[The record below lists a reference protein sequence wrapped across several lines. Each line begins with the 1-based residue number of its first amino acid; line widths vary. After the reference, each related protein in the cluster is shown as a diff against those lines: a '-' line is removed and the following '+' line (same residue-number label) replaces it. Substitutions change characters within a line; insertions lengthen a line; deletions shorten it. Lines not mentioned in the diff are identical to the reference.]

1 MRHLAKVL
9 LSVVLLG
16 LPVGAG
22 AQEAGRLISADPVAQ
37 APDGVQAW
45 RVRYWTRDDR
55 LGMREVSGMVL
66 APSGTPSRQ
75 PRPVIAWTHGTW
87 GTATQCAPSQS
98 AKFFEATPAVD
109 AVRDGYVVVAPDY
122 PGLGNPGAHPY
133 LVGVTTARSV
143 LDGVR
148 AARALPGAS
157 AGPRFAVWGESQ
169 GGHAALWTG
178 QLAGAEGS
186 DLQLLGVAAAAPPTD
201 LAANFRQAG
210 DPSARAFLTALAA
223 DSWSRYYDIPLVIGR
238 RTTPRIMRRLA
249 NTCVSVDSTPRLG
262 ALVGIIAL
270 RRDLRSFDFAAT
282 PPWADVVAANSTS
295 PVSSVPVLIAQTR
308 DDPLVAPAVTRTFAQ
323 RLCANRV
330 WVRWIDLPGGDHAT
344 TGRQS
349 AAPTLEWISGLF
361 AGTPA
366 SNDCATI

>member
-45 RVRYWTRDDR
+45 RVRDRTRDDR
-55 LGMREVSGMVL
+55 PGMREVSGMVL

-98 AKFFEATPAVD
+98 AGSFEATPAVD

-133 LVGVTTARSV
+133 LVGATTARSV

-201 LAANFRQAG
+201 LEPISVRRVIPAPGRFSRRSQQIAGPGTMTSRWSSVGGRPPGSCAAWPTTAC
-210 DPSARAFLTALAA
+210 PSTVHRGWVP
-223 DSWSRYYDIPLVIGR
+223 WSASSR
-238 RTTPRIMRRLA
+238 
-249 NTCVSVDSTPRLG
+249 SG
-262 ALVGIIAL
+262 AISGV
-270 RRDLRSFDFAAT
+270 
-282 PPWADVVAANSTS
+282 STS
-295 PVSSVPVLIAQTR
+295 RPHRRGQT
-308 DDPLVAPAVTRTFAQ
+308 
-323 RLCANRV
+323 
-330 WVRWIDLPGGDHAT
+330 
-344 TGRQS
+344 S
-349 AAPTLEWISGLF
+349 
-361 AGTPA
+361 
-366 SNDCATI
+366 